1 MLTRLVHTL
10 QALWRRG
17 DWERDLEDELRLH
30 VEQRAAHLARSGM
43 TPQEAERRARLEL
56 GSRETYREQCRRSF
70 GLRWF
75 DELRQDLRYTVRTL
89 RKSPGFLAVAV
100 LSLALGIGAN
110 TVVFSIVNTMLL
122 RGLPVRSPGRIYFI
136 QGNSFPNHSFPNYR
150 DLRDRNTAFSGL
162 IGYRTTQMGV
172 ETGVNNSGGPRR
184 LWGYLA
190 TGNYF
195 DVLGVQP
202 VVGRFF
208 HAEDDLKPGASPY
221 AVLSYAA
228 WQSRFAGDPAIAGR
242 TVRINALPYT
252 ILGVAPPGFYGTELV
267 FWPDVWV
274 PMTMQ
279 PIIEGR
285 SWLDER
291 NTFNTW
297 VAGRLRDG
305 VTPQQA
311 TANLNSIAQ
320 TLVHDFPAE
329 NAGLKLHLARPGLV
343 GDMLRGI
350 VQGFLVGVMVLAG
363 LVLLAACAN
372 LASLL
377 AARTTDRHFE
387 IAIRLSIGAS
397 RGRILRQLLTEALT
411 IAMLGGAAG
420 LGLAYGV
427 LNLIAHVPPP
437 IDFPVR
443 FDCAPD
449 TRVLLFAF
457 IASLVTGVVF
467 GVAPA
472 RRAVSTDPNGALR
485 GSAAGRD
492 SRYRWAA
499 RDFLLAAQV
508 ALCCFLVTACFV
520 SLRGLARAFE
530 TPVGF
535 DARGLNVAAFDME
548 LAHYSPEEG
557 ARFQR
562 RALDTVLQLPGV
574 TAAAYGNS
582 VPLWIDQSRTEVY
595 SEQDTDR
602 RGRRGTAAIHYDA
615 SPGYFRAM
623 GTRLIAGR
631 EFTWHDDRKAP
642 LVGLVN
648 QTFARMIL
656 KTPDAV
662 GRRYR
667 IGNGG
672 PLVEVIG
679 IVEDGKYESLTE
691 IPRPAFFRSFA
702 QNYNNTTV
710 LLMRSSLPDA
720 EAAAQL
726 RKVISTLDPK
736 LPVYA
741 LGGIDQLLGLAYF
754 PARTATAALTAFGL
768 LAIMLAV
775 TGIYGLAAYTVSRR
789 VREIGVRVAVGAQP
803 WQVLGSIMG
812 RTGTLLLV
820 GCAAGLAMG
829 LASTRLLA
837 GIVYQATARDPM
849 VLGAVAATMALVA
862 LAAAWVPARR
872 AVSVDPIRSLRHE

>member
-1 MLTRLVHTL
+1 MPARLVNTL
-10 QALWRRG
+10 KALWRRD
-17 DWERDLEDELRLH
+17 DWERDLDDELRLH
-30 VEQRAAHLARSGM
+30 VEQRAEHLVRTGM
-43 TPQEAERRARLEL
+43 APQEARRRARLEL
-56 GSRETYREQCRRSF
+56 GSRETYREQCRRSA

-75 DELRQDLRYTVRTL
+75 DELRQDLRYTLRTL

-122 RGLPVRSPGRIYFI
+122 RGLPVRSPGRIFFV
-136 QGNSFPNHSFPNYR
+136 QGPGHSFPNYR
-150 DLRDRNTAFSGL
+150 DLRDRNTTFSGM
-162 IGYRTTQMGV
+162 IGYRVAQLGI
-172 ETGVNNSGGPRR
+172 ETRDGPRR

-228 WQSRFAGDPAIAGR
+228 WQSRFAGDAAIAGK

-252 ILGVAPPGFYGTELV
+252 ILGVAPAGFYGTELV
-267 FWPDVWV
+267 YWPDVWI
-274 PMTMQ
+274 PMMMQ

-285 SWLDER
+285 SWLDNR
-291 NTFNTW
+291 YTFNTW

-320 TLVHDFPAE
+320 TLSHDFPAE
-329 NAGLKLHLARPGLV
+329 NAGLKFGLARPGLV
-343 GDMLRGI
+343 GDMLRGT
-350 VQGFLVGVMVLAG
+350 VQAFLAGIMMLAG

-377 AARTTDRHFE
+377 AARTMDRHFE
-387 IAIRLSIGAS
+387 IAIRLSIGAG
-397 RGRILRQLLTEALT
+397 RGRILRQLLTEALS

-427 LNLIAHVPPP
+427 LNLIGHAPPP

-443 FDCAPD
+443 FDCPPD
-449 TRVLLFAF
+449 LRVLLFAF
-457 IASLVTGVVF
+457 AASLVTGLIF

-485 GSAAGRD
+485 GSTAGRN
-492 SRYRWAA
+492 SHRRWAP

-520 SLRGLARAFE
+520 SVRGLSHAFE
-530 TPVGF
+530 TPVGLA
-535 DARGLNVAAFDME
+535 ARGLNVAAFDME
-548 LAHYSPEEG
+548 LAHYSREEG

-562 RALDTVLQLPGV
+562 RALDAVWQLPGV

-582 VPLWIDQSRTEVY
+582 VPLWVDQSRSEVF
-595 SEQDTDR
+595 SEQDT
-602 RGRRGTAAIHYDA
+602 GRRNRGMAAIHYDA
-615 SPGYFRAM
+615 SPGYLAAM
-623 GTRLIAGR
+623 GTRLVAGR
-631 EFTWHDDRKAP
+631 DFTWHDDRKAP
-642 LVGLVN
+642 LVGIVN
-648 QTFARMIL
+648 QTFARVIL

-667 IGNGG
+667 IGTGG
-672 PLVEVIG
+672 PLMEVIG

-691 IPRPAFFRSFA
+691 MPRPVFFRSVA

-710 LLMRSSLPDA
+710 LLMRSSLPEA

-726 RKVISTLDPK
+726 RKVMATLDPR

-741 LGGIDQLLGLAYF
+741 LGSINQLLGLAYF

-768 LAIMLAV
+768 LAVMLAV

-803 WQVLGSIMG
+803 WQVLRSVMG
-812 RTGTLLLV
+812 RIGTLLLV
-820 GCAAGLAMG
+820 GCCAGLAMG

-837 GIVYQATARDPM
+837 SIVYQATPRDPM